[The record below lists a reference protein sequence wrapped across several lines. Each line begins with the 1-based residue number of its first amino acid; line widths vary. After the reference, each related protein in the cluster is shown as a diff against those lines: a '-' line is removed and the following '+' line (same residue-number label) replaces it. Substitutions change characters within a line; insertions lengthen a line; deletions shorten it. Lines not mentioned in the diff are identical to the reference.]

1 MNSSIAITTPF
12 LKWAGGKRWLLRENK
27 TAFDLT
33 GISRY
38 VEPFAGSA
46 AVFFCL
52 QPRRAILND
61 ANAELIETYKA
72 IKSDWKSVLDLL
84 CRHHRSHSDD
94 YYYQVRDAT
103 PTDLATRA
111 ARFIYLNRTCFNG
124 LYRVNRRGE
133 FNVPRGTKNS
143 VILDTDDFE
152 RISRKLSR
160 VNLQAGDF
168 ERVVDQCGS
177 GDFIYADPPY
187 TVKHN
192 NNGFIKYNEK
202 LFSWSDQ
209 ERLKDALTRASGRG
223 ARVLV
228 SNADHPS
235 IQELYA
241 DASCSVVE
249 RHSVMASDS
258 DRRKLTTELLIRLG
272 R

>member
-1 MNSSIAITTPF
+1 MNTSITSITPF
-12 LKWAGGKRWLLRENK
+12 LKWAGGKRWLLRSHK
-27 TAFDLT
+27 MAFDLN
-33 GISRY
+33 GIERY
-38 VEPFAGSA
+38 VEPFVGSA
-46 AVFFCL
+46 AVFFSL
-52 QPRRAILND
+52 QPKRALLND

-84 CRHHRSHSDD
+84 RKHQRSHSDD
-94 YYYQVRDAT
+94 YYYQVRDSA
-103 PTDLATRA
+103 PTAQATRA

-143 VILDTDDFE
+143 VLLDSDDFE
-152 RISRKLSR
+152 LISRKLSK
-160 VNLQAGDF
+160 VTLQSGDF

-209 ERLKDALTRASGRG
+209 ERLKDALIRASDRG

-241 DASCSVVE
+241 DATCAIVK
-249 RHSVMASDS
+249 RHSVMASES
-258 DRRKLTTELLIRLG
+258 ERRKLTTELLISIG